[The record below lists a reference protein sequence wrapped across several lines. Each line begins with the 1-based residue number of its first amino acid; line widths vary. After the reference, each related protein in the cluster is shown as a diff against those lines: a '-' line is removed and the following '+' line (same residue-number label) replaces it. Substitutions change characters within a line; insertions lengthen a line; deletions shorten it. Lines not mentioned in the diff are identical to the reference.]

1 MKHLCLVKSL
11 NACFHSVDEQMR
23 PTPVKV
29 IRHVNGPSAWILS
42 QEDDLAHNVKP
53 PDPMKTVGEP
63 SVDDTVS
70 GMILQGT
77 EESSLTGKQVTE
89 DTVRHLE
96 DEAHGTE
103 FYESTKVVSFSLMVV
118 SFTDKYAFNFS
129 QINIQLNCSK
139 VTSLGTE

>member
-1 MKHLCLVKSL
+1 M
-11 NACFHSVDEQMR
+11 
-23 PTPVKV
+23 KV

-53 PDPMKTVGEP
+53 TDPVKTVGEH

-70 GMILQGT
+70 GMILQRT